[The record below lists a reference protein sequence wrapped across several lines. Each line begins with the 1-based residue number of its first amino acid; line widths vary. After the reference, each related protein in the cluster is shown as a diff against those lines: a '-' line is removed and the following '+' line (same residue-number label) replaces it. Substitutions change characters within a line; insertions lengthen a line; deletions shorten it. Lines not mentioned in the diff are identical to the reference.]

1 MKFFSGLLFSNFI
14 WTDTFPLFLSYYK
27 KNPNVAGGNLKTF
40 PKPLSAQEERFY
52 LEQLQ
57 DGNQAAKD
65 ILIERNMRLVA
76 HMVKKYATNEWDTE
90 DLISVGS
97 IGLMKAVNTFDPTKA
112 NRLGTYAAKC
122 IDNEILMMLRTNK
135 KQSREVSM
143 YEPVGVDKEGNEVCI
158 MDLVEADMEEIEEQ
172 LVKKQAIGKMREAFE
187 KCLSQKEQ
195 LVIQMRYGLWGKKE
209 YTQREIAEQ
218 IGISRSYVSRI
229 EKGALEKMRE
239 MMEK

>member
-1 MKFFSGLLFSNFI
+1 M
-14 WTDTFPLFLSYYK
+14 
-27 KNPNVAGGNLKTF
+27 KTF

-97 IGLMKAVNTFDPTKA
+97 IGLMKAIHTFDPSKA
-112 NRLGTYAAKC
+112 TRLGTYAAKC
-122 IDNEILMMLRTNK
+122 IDNEILMVLRTNK
-135 KQSREVSM
+135 KQSREVSI

-158 MDLVEADMEEIEEQ
+158 MDLMEADMEEVDEQ
-172 LVKKQAIGKMREAFE
+172 LIKKQEIGKIREVFE
-187 KCLSQKEQ
+187 QCLSSKEK
-195 LVIQMRYGLWGKKE
+195 LVIQMRYGMWGMRE
-209 YTQREIAEQ
+209 YTQREIAEK

>member
-1 MKFFSGLLFSNFI
+1 M
-14 WTDTFPLFLSYYK
+14 
-27 KNPNVAGGNLKTF
+27 KTF

-97 IGLMKAVNTFDPTKA
+97 IGLMKAIRTFDPSKA
-112 NRLGTYAAKC
+112 TRLGTYAAKC
-122 IDNEILMMLRTNK
+122 IDNEILMLLRCTK
-135 KQSREVSM
+135 KQSREVSI

-158 MDLVEADMEEIEEQ
+158 MDLIEADTEEIEEE
-172 LVKKQAIGKMREAFE
+172 LVKKQDIIRMRQVFE
-187 KCLSQKEQ
+187 QCLSPKEQ
-195 LVIQMRYGLWGKKE
+195 LVIQMRYGLWGMRE
-209 YTQREIAEQ
+209 YAQREIADK